1 MKKARVY
8 ITRFYER
15 LALGTKAERR
25 FYTVAFFCVSL
36 YLTSVISSQL
46 FLSHQRLDPSLA
58 FVFPLVALSFFCISL
73 FLAKKDMLCED
84 VRGKNRC
91 YIFAV
96 IVFLL
101 TFALLSAW
109 QRALYPGSFSP
120 DSFEQYKQA
129 FSGEYN
135 DWHPALHTWLFFSFP
150 MLFSES
156 PAVIVC
162 FQLIWFALATGYLF
176 YVMYSEGCPLPFLAF
191 SFVFM
196 TANPNTALIM
206 LYPWK
211 DSAFTILATVCFA
224 QLVRIYRSDGEW
236 LFKIQNVIAFAFFC
250 FLATSVRHNA
260 VLLTLPLFAVVF
272 VFFKNA
278 RKKTA
283 LAFGLFLAML
293 LVLRL
298 PIYSLADVDSP
309 KHRTTET
316 MGLPMTLLA
325 DVYMNDREAM
335 SDDALR
341 FMDSLATQ
349 ENWEKHYSFGGF
361 NSFKWSDGTIYDK
374 IDQEGP
380 AKILGYAFES
390 ANASPEI
397 AKRSVLTL
405 TKMVWG
411 MDYGNGW
418 NIGYG
423 ISGNDIGIKK
433 EYDAESVERINAYR
447 GAVNGSSLK
456 YLFNYIGVIISCLL
470 VASVSKIGRGG
481 IKRFFAIIPLLI
493 YNFGTMLLLTGH
505 DFRFFHLNFVLAVP
519 LIFILFSCLREN
531 DGCFKSYSKT
541 GGPIC

>member
-1 MKKARVY
+1 MEKAKRY
-8 ITRFYER
+8 YTRMLER
-15 LALGTKAERR
+15 LSLCTKNEKRWFLA
-25 FYTVAFFCVSL
+25 AFSLLSL
-36 YLTSVISSQL
+36 YFCFVIHSQL
-46 FLSHQRLDPSLA
+46 FLSAAKLEAGFISLLLPAAIVAFSLCVFLSPLKIASFAERGKPSSLL
-58 FVFPLVALSFFCISL
+58 FGVAVAVTAFCIFFS
-73 FLAKKDMLCED
+73 
-84 VRGKNRC
+84 
-91 YIFAV
+91 
-96 IVFLL
+96 
-101 TFALLSAW
+101 W

-120 DSFEQYKQA
+120 DSIEQYKQA
-129 FSGEYN
+129 LSGEYN

-156 PAVIVC
+156 PAIIVT
-162 FQLIWFALATGYLF
+162 FQLIWFALALGYLY

-191 SFVFM
+191 SFVFI

-224 QLVRIYRSDGEW
+224 HLIRIYRSNGEW
-236 LFKIQNVIAFAFFC
+236 LFKIQNVIVFAFFC

-298 PIYSLADVDSP
+298 PIYSLAGVDSP

-374 IDQEGP
+374 IDQEG
-380 AKILGYAFES
+380 AVKILGYAFES

-405 TKMVWG
+405 TKMVWS

-418 NIGYG
+418 SIGYG

-447 GAVNGSSLK
+447 SAVGGSSLK
-456 YLFNYIGVIISCLL
+456 YLFNFIGVIISCLL

-519 LIFILFSCLREN
+519 LIFILFSCLREK